1 MTTLGEKLKELLI
14 LRNIYSP
21 DFVNLRTCSKI
32 LNSVIIF
39 AYQQVLQVFLRF
51 VNKMLSEESY
61 HIYFMRRK
69 NKLNFWTA
77 FLKFEKKC
85 TSTLSVIEISELL
98 TSRPFLMLKIKFWVN
113 RDIWLVACFH
123 QKAVTHILKSDDTLK
138 SDNFIPVKSVIPHKF
153 YFFEKTYWAYQETTV
168 SKP

>member
-113 RDIWLVACFH
+113 RDILLVASL
-123 QKAVTHILKSDDTLK
+123 Q
-138 SDNFIPVKSVIPHKF
+138 
-153 YFFEKTYWAYQETTV
+153 
-168 SKP
+168 